1 MRAFIY
7 NKVISMDAT
16 VYYNNLNAISKH
28 NHELFLKLSK
38 ITENTNFDVSISQ
51 DDPLKINIYDKDS
64 KMWMFKDPINET
76 HRLISGFED
85 FQKYPLLFFFGFG
98 NGVFLKAI
106 LSNKTHERIYIIEPK
121 LEILFI
127 ALHFLDF
134 SEDIESKR
142 IRIFLAEDFTYN
154 TIRSLVGNDGVAAY
168 LKTYTL
174 NSTSAYY
181 SKYTN
186 LMVSVN
192 KIIIDAILH
201 FIKSHGNCA
210 SDSLLGIDHFL
221 KNIPLMLKNY
231 PFVDVAQRKNSEVAV
246 IVSTGPSLTKQL
258 PLLKEIQKNVTIIC
272 VDASMPILE
281 KWGIKPDI
289 VTSLERIEDTALFFE
304 KTSKEFQDGVVFLSS
319 ALQHEKIYQNIK
331 GGYLTIAMRPF
342 GYMEI
347 FGLHG
352 YGYIGIGMSA
362 ANMAHELAY
371 IMNYSDVILIG
382 QDLAYGDDGL
392 SHAKDHVYGED
403 EVKGYKT
410 DTYVTKWGGNGK
422 VKTNEVWTMFRGF
435 FVTGIEQSKHQMT
448 TYNCTEG
455 GARIEGSVEMP
466 FEFAIT
472 KLIDRSYKKPIIVPQ
487 KPDDSTINDLISYTY
502 AQYTK
507 LLDTAKKRKRN
518 VERLFLKVAAFCE
531 EIEELNLKHH
541 ADKVN
546 IKKLKKLL
554 YEIDSIKEWQL
565 SLEFRGLFWDLVQS
579 FIVSQELEIAKISV
593 RYTKTEAEQ
602 NAKMVEFLFAHK
614 PWLFTLAGGMDSM
627 IEVMKKRKKEIQKA
641 AKQSNL

>member
-1 MRAFIY
+1 
-7 NKVISMDAT
+7 MDAT

-331 GGYLTIAMRPF
+331 GGYLTIVMRPF

-422 VKTNEVWTMFRGF
+422 VKTKSSERKVPIHSQLIEKFNFISYVNMRKNSNHEMLFDLKSIYYKGKIKFSHYFLRDYFTDFRNS
-435 FVTGIEQSKHQMT
+435 FVTKK
-448 TYNCTEG
+448 
-455 GARIEGSVEMP
+455 RIEE
-466 FEFAIT
+466 
-472 KLIDRSYKKPIIVPQ
+472 
-487 KPDDSTINDLISYTY
+487 DLISFHSLRHSFATRLRSGRVEFYSISNLMGHTV
-502 AQYTK
+502 
-507 LLDTAKKRKRN
+507 DTILKN
-518 VERLFLKVAAFCE
+518 IFNLNFLFL
-531 EIEELNLKHH
+531 
-541 ADKVN
+541 
-546 IKKLKKLL
+546 
-554 YEIDSIKEWQL
+554 
-565 SLEFRGLFWDLVQS
+565 
-579 FIVSQELEIAKISV
+579 
-593 RYTKTEAEQ
+593 
-602 NAKMVEFLFAHK
+602 
-614 PWLFTLAGGMDSM
+614 
-627 IEVMKKRKKEIQKA
+627 
-641 AKQSNL
+641 

>member
-1 MRAFIY
+1 
-7 NKVISMDAT
+7 MDASI
-16 VYYNNLNAISKH
+16 YYNNLNALSKA
-28 NHELFLKLSK
+28 NHELFLKLSRLESN
-38 ITENTNFDVSISQ
+38 IEFEVSVSAQ
-51 DDPLKINIYDKDS
+51 DPLKINIYDKNS
-64 KMWMFKDPINET
+64 KIWMFKDPIEET
-76 HRLISGFED
+76 HKLISNFED
-85 FQKYPLLFFFGFG
+85 FQNYPLLFFFGFG

-106 LSNKTHERIYIIEPK
+106 LANKAHKKIYILEPK

-134 SEDIESKR
+134 AKELESGR
-142 IRIFLAEDFTYN
+142 LNLFLVEDFNYI

-174 NSTSAYY
+174 NLAAIYY
-181 SKYTN
+181 SKYTD
-186 LMVSVN
+186 LMVLVN
-192 KIIIDAILH
+192 KTIIDAILH

-210 SDSLLGIDHFL
+210 SDSLLGIDHFF
-221 KNIPLMLKNY
+221 KNLPLMVKNY
-231 PFVDVAQRKNSEVAV
+231 PFIDVAQKKNSDVAV

-258 PLLKEIQKNVTIIC
+258 PLLKEIQKNVTIIS

-304 KTSKEFQDGVVFLSS
+304 KTSSEFQDDVVFLSS
-319 ALQHEKIYQNIK
+319 ALQHEKIYKNIK
-331 GGYLTIAMRPF
+331 SGYLTIAMRPF

-347 FGLHG
+347 FGLSG

-371 IMNYSDVILIG
+371 IMNFSDVILIG
-382 QDLAYGDDGL
+382 QDLAYGEDGL

-403 EVKGYKT
+403 EVKGYGT
-410 DTYVTKWGGNGK
+410 DPYITKWGGNGK
-422 VKTNEVWTMFRGF
+422 VKTTEVWNMFRGF
-435 FVTGIEQSKHQMT
+435 FVTGIEQSKARMT

-455 GARIEGSVEMP
+455 GARIEGSIEMP
-466 FEFAIT
+466 FELAIA
-472 KLIDRSYKKPIIVPQ
+472 KLVDRSYKKQPILPQ
-487 KPDDSTINDLISYTY
+487 KPSQDVIYELLNYTY
-502 AQYTK
+502 EKYIQ
-507 LLDTAKKRKRN
+507 LLGTAKKRKKW
-518 VERLFLKVAAFCE
+518 VERVFLKVAAFCE
-531 EIEELNLKHH
+531 EIESLDIKHQG
-541 ADKVN
+541 DKVN

-554 YEIDSIKEWQL
+554 YEIDDIKEWQL

-593 RYTKTEAEQ
+593 RYTKTEEQ
-602 NAKMVEFLFAHK
+602 HNAKMIEFLFAHK

-627 IEVMKKRKKEIQKA
+627 IEIMKKRKNELKKA
-641 AKQSNL
+641 AKKVES